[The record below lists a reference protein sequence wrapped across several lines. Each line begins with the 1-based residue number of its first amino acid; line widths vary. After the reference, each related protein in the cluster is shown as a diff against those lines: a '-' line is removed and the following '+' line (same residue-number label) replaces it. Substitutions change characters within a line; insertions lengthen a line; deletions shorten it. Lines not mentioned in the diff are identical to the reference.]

1 MLARDLPFLKEG
13 LITMPKLLLSR
24 VLAMIF
30 FVGVP
35 GALFSSP
42 TIADNSQPEEP
53 GRTDFVTYCAACHGV
68 EGRGDGTIAEFLTI
82 TATDLTQLSKK
93 NAGVFPRERAIN
105 VIDGRAEVKV
115 HGPRDMPV
123 WGDWF
128 EFEAGSSVAGKGA
141 EEKVVQARINA
152 LVDYIETIQE
162 K

>member
-1 MLARDLPFLKEG
+1 
-13 LITMPKLLLSR
+13 MPKLTLGRILVMVLLAGFPGTFFN
-24 VLAMIF
+24 LA
-30 FVGVP
+30 
-35 GALFSSP
+35 AR
-42 TIADNSQPEEP
+42 ADNIQPKEL

-93 NAGVFPRERAIN
+93 NAGVFPRERATN

-115 HGPRDMPV
+115 HGSRDMPV

-128 EFEAGSSVAGKGA
+128 EFEEGSSVAGKGA

>member
-1 MLARDLPFLKEG
+1 MS
-13 LITMPKLLLSR
+13 KLTLGRILVMVLL
-24 VLAMIF
+24 
-30 FVGVP
+30 VGFP
-35 GALFSSP
+35 GTLFSLAAS
-42 TIADNSQPEEP
+42 ADNSQPEEP

-93 NAGVFPRERAIN
+93 NAGVFPRERATN

-141 EEKVVQARINA
+141 EEKIVRERINA

>member
-1 MLARDLPFLKEG
+1 MSKLTRGRILVMVLLAGFPGTLFN
-13 LITMPKLLLSR
+13 
-24 VLAMIF
+24 LA
-30 FVGVP
+30 VR
-35 GALFSSP
+35 
-42 TIADNSQPEEP
+42 ADDSQPEEL

-93 NAGVFPRERAIN
+93 NAGLFPRERAIN

-141 EEKVVQARINA
+141 EQKVVQARINA

>member
-1 MLARDLPFLKEG
+1 MLKLTAKGVFL
-13 LITMPKLLLSR
+13 MALLS
-24 VLAMIF
+24 
-30 FVGVP
+30 GVP
-35 GALFSSP
+35 GILATS
-42 TIADNSQPEEP
+42 TIMASDAQSAGSGPEP
-53 GRTDFVTYCAACHGV
+53 GHNDFLTYCAACHGV
-68 EGRGDGTIAEFLTI
+68 EGKGDGTIAEFLTI
-82 TATDLTQLSKK
+82 TAVDLTQLSKK
-93 NAGVFPRERAIN
+93 NAGLFPRERAVS

-128 EFEAGSSVAGKGA
+128 EFEEGSSIAGKGA